1 MTRSE
6 LEATLAPS
14 KFGRSAGGVLAGLLF
29 ATSVLIAF
37 CLPQV
42 NPFSFFGVVAV
53 GALAAAWCWSSR
65 ETNHGKLEAAWT
77 EFYGGSKWKTP
88 AGEDVVVSTCNYD
101 GSSVR
106 VRFEDGYSRNYSIW
120 LLEPTGS
127 FERIAKPKTVYT
139 DDALLET
146 VSKTRWK
153 HLDGRMGVARGAR
166 RHQAHDEIAFVDY
179 ITLRTEDGTHEYERN
194 YLSPV

>member
-14 KFGRSAGGVLAGLLF
+14 KFSRSAGGVLTGLLF
-29 ATSVLIAF
+29 ATSVLIAS

-53 GALAAAWCWSSR
+53 GALAAAWCWSAR
-65 ETNHGKLEAAWT
+65 EKNHAKLEAAWS

-88 AGEDVVVSTCNYD
+88 AGEDVVVSSCSYD
-101 GSSVR
+101 GSSVK
-106 VRFEDGYSRNYSIW
+106 VRFEDGYTRNYSIW

-127 FERIAKPKTVYT
+127 FERIATPQTIDT
-139 DDALLET
+139 DDALLEI

-153 HLDGRMGVARGAR
+153 HLDGRTGVARGAR
-166 RHQAHDEIAFVDY
+166 RQQAYDEIAFVDY
-179 ITLRTEDGTHEYERN
+179 ITLGTEGGTHEFERN